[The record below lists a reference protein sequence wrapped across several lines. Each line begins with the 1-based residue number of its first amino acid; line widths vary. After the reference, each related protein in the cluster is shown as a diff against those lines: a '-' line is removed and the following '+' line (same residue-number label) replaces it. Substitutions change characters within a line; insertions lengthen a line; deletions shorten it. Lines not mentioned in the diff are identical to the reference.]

1 MATETYQLFKYD
13 ACPFC
18 ARVRHFLDQAGIQI
32 EMRDILQDR
41 SAFEALVQGGGSQ
54 QVPCLRIEST
64 SDNGSVSWLYES
76 ADIVAYLQQ
85 AYAK

>member
-1 MATETYQLFKYD
+1 METYQLFKYD

-18 ARVRHFLDQAGIQI
+18 ARVRHFLDQAGIEV

-41 SAFEALVQGGGSQ
+41 SAYEALVQGGGSQ
-54 QVPCLRIEST
+54 QVPCLRIEDAAASPP
-64 SDNGSVSWLYES
+64 VRWLYES

-85 AYAK
+85 ANAR